1 MKLTKLFVAV
11 AVLLASAGVA
21 FADDLFAKGI
31 EAERAGKNLEALT
44 CFLKVLTED
53 KNNADAEK
61 HMYSSLYA
69 VGDGKYGINTNLS
82 NSGERLQALMQL
94 KSAWDETLSTAT
106 KFVAS
111 NRPVF
116 ELRYFDNIIPQEL
129 TEFDYNNNTMTF
141 KVNAPYFKQYCPQEN
156 DEIMQILD
164 FEFKK
169 IEEAKN
175 WGNKING
182 FPKTYIDELDDS
194 NWLKKGEEKYSF
206 DVCLQDG
213 NNNTLATKRINYTV
227 SLSVLCHLETGGT
240 FETSGIGSS
249 KYSGFRIRSDNKGDW
264 GEKYNVGSN
273 ADSYESEGEIEEIY
287 FSHVP
292 ISGINTSKL
301 KIIVQ
306 NAEDSLMPIYIS
318 KSPNDFV
325 PIHSKNKGSGNTVK
339 ICGRLDARGGA
350 IRRWSDAIGEV
361 KDYAN
366 IDFSNAYGIS
376 EFTTGWLGS
385 SYFIRLPNIQ
395 NIIFPSGATS
405 IDFAVPFNS
414 ATFPVS
420 TREVLDKYRG
430 GRKVSILF
438 CGSKQLW
445 KHIFVADSV
454 NDGSLSVDFLYGAD
468 ERKKELLAAR
478 ERDKTLEEARLAAA
492 KKAEEARLAAEKAE
506 EERIAAEKARAEL
519 LLYSSSEIV
528 SKIDHGAKTI
538 KLKGTY
544 SASDLEY
551 IDKALDRRYRGES
564 VITLDLSEVE
574 GMKNLGWLSSSTCAS
589 IYLPKDIE
597 SINSNCE
604 FEKIVPHPESSSVF
618 KKDEVL
624 YTNSGTVVDRVDRNI
639 KNAKIIDGVIKI
651 NSYAFYYC
659 KRLTSV
665 ALPNT
670 IDYIGSCAFEGCELL
685 DTVILP
691 SSVTTIDSRAF
702 YGCTWLTSIL
712 IPKSVKTI
720 DRRAFEDCTSLKTV
734 YYAGSKDDW
743 KKIKIYNEDKGNKP
757 LLKAK
762 IIEVFEEKSNQRK

>member
-1 MKLTKLFVAV
+1 MKLTKLFIAV

-53 KNNADAEK
+53 KNNAEAEK

-82 NSGERLQALMQL
+82 NSGEKLQALMQL

-164 FEFKK
+164 FEFRK

-318 KSPNDFV
+318 KSPNDLV

-405 IDFAVPFNS
+405 IDFAVPFYS

-430 GRKVSILF
+430 GRKVSIHF

-445 KHIFVADSV
+445 KHIFVADSL

-468 ERKKELLAAR
+468 ERKKEMLAAR
-478 ERDKTLEEARLAAA
+478 ERDKPF
-492 KKAEEARLAAEKAE
+492 KEARLAAEKKAE
-506 EERIAAEKARAEL
+506 EERIAAEKKAEEERIAAEKKAWEERIAAAKKAEEERIAAEAARKEEETQVAN
-519 LLYSSSEIV
+519 V
-528 SKIDHGAKTI
+528 I
-538 KLKGTY
+538 KLISSGEKNIKIKNVYSERNLEKIFATVREAKGK
-544 SASDLEY
+544 
-551 IDKALDRRYRGES
+551 IN
-564 VITLDLSEVE
+564 LDLSE
-574 GMKNLGWLSSSTCAS
+574 MTNLSEIPSKAFIDCKALRTITIPASVGKIGRWAFSGCDNLKKVYYNGTSTQWKR
-589 IYLPKDIE
+589 LE
-597 SINSNCE
+597 
-604 FEKIVPHPESSSVF
+604 
-618 KKDEVL
+618 
-624 YTNSGTVVDRVDRNI
+624 DRTRNI
-639 KNAKIIDGVIKI
+639 GLNTGNMGPFLASNNTPLMKAEIICKNK
-651 NSYAFYYC
+651 
-659 KRLTSV
+659 
-665 ALPNT
+665 
-670 IDYIGSCAFEGCELL
+670 
-685 DTVILP
+685 
-691 SSVTTIDSRAF
+691 
-702 YGCTWLTSIL
+702 
-712 IPKSVKTI
+712 
-720 DRRAFEDCTSLKTV
+720 
-734 YYAGSKDDW
+734 
-743 KKIKIYNEDKGNKP
+743 
-757 LLKAK
+757 
-762 IIEVFEEKSNQRK
+762 

>member
-1 MKLTKLFVAV
+1 MKLTNLFVAV

-82 NSGERLQALMQL
+82 NSGEKLQAFIQL
-94 KSAWDETLSTAT
+94 RDAWNETLSAAT

-111 NRPVF
+111 NKPVF
-116 ELRYFDNIIPQEL
+116 ELRYFDKIIPQEL
-129 TEFDYNNNTMTF
+129 TESDYNNNTMTF

-164 FEFKK
+164 FEFRK

-206 DVCLQDG
+206 DVCLQDD

-227 SLSVLCHLETGGT
+227 SLSVLCHLEMGS
-240 FETSGIGSS
+240 SGIGSS
-249 KYSGFRIRSDNKGDW
+249 KYSGFSITSDNEGDW
-264 GEKYNVGSN
+264 GKNYNVGYVM
-273 ADSYESEGEIEEIY
+273 DRYESEGEIEEIY

-318 KSPNDFV
+318 KSPDDLV
-325 PIHSKNKGSGNTVK
+325 SIHSKNKGSGNTVK
-339 ICGRLDARGGA
+339 ICGRLDARGGVV
-350 IRRWSDAIGEV
+350 RYWGDAIGEV
-361 KDYAN
+361 KGYDN
-366 IDFSNAYGIS
+366 IDFSNAYGIGD
-376 EFTTGWLGS
+376 FTTGCLDS
-385 SYFIRLPNIQ
+385 YYFIHLPNIQ

-405 IDFAVPFNS
+405 IDFAVQFNS

-420 TREVLDKYRG
+420 TREVLDNYRY
-430 GRKVSILF
+430 GRKVSINF

-445 KHIFVADSV
+445 KHIFVEDSL

-478 ERDKTLEEARLAAA
+478 ERDKPF
-492 KKAEEARLAAEKAE
+492 KEARLAAEKKAE
-506 EERIAAEKARAEL
+506 EERIAAEKKAE
-519 LLYSSSEIV
+519 EERI
-528 SKIDHGAKTI
+528 A
-538 KLKGTY
+538 
-544 SASDLEY
+544 A
-551 IDKALDRRYRGES
+551 
-564 VITLDLSEVE
+564 
-574 GMKNLGWLSSSTCAS
+574 
-589 IYLPKDIE
+589 
-597 SINSNCE
+597 
-604 FEKIVPHPESSSVF
+604 EK
-618 KKDEVL
+618 
-624 YTNSGTVVDRVDRNI
+624 R
-639 KNAKIIDGVIKI
+639 
-651 NSYAFYYC
+651 
-659 KRLTSV
+659 
-665 ALPNT
+665 
-670 IDYIGSCAFEGCELL
+670 
-685 DTVILP
+685 
-691 SSVTTIDSRAF
+691 
-702 YGCTWLTSIL
+702 
-712 IPKSVKTI
+712 
-720 DRRAFEDCTSLKTV
+720 
-734 YYAGSKDDW
+734 
-743 KKIKIYNEDKGNKP
+743 
-757 LLKAK
+757 
-762 IIEVFEEKSNQRK
+762 QRKKELPQRLPVKKKKPELQMLLNSFPLVKRI

>member
-11 AVLLASAGVA
+11 AVLLASAGID

-53 KNNADAEK
+53 KNNAEAEK

-82 NSGERLQALMQL
+82 NSGKRLQALIQL

-116 ELRYFDNIIPQEL
+116 ELRYFGNIIPQEL

-164 FEFKK
+164 FEFRK

-175 WGNKING
+175 WGDKING
-182 FPKTYIDELDDS
+182 FPKTYIDELEDN
-194 NWLKKGEEKYSF
+194 NWLKKGGEKYSF

-227 SLSVLCHLETGGT
+227 SLRVLCELNMTRDGDIAYEGG
-240 FETSGIGSS
+240 GIKSS
-249 KYSGFRIRSDNKGDW
+249 TYSGFSITSDNEGDW
-264 GEKYNVGSN
+264 GETYQLGSN
-273 ADSYESEGEIEEIY
+273 GPIYGSEGEIEEIY

-318 KSPNDFV
+318 KSPNDLV
-325 PIHSKNKGSGNTVK
+325 PIHSKNKSSGNTVK

-350 IRRWSDAIGEV
+350 IRDWSDAIGEV
-361 KDYAN
+361 KGYEN
-366 IDFSNAYGIS
+366 IDFSNAYGIRD
-376 EFTTGWLGS
+376 FTTGWLGS
-385 SYFIRLPNIQ
+385 SYFIRLPDIQ

-430 GRKVSILF
+430 GRKVSIHF

-445 KHIFVADSV
+445 KHIFVADSL

-468 ERKKELLAAR
+468 ERKKEMLAAR

-506 EERIAAEKARAEL
+506 EERIAAEKAWAEL

-574 GMKNLGWLSSSTCAS
+574 GMKNLGWLGTSPCAS

-597 SINSNCE
+597 SINANCE

-624 YTNSGTVVDRVDRNI
+624 YTNGGTVVDSVDRNI

-651 NSYAFYYC
+651 KSYAFSGS
-659 KRLTSV
+659 KSLTSV
-665 ALPNT
+665 T
-670 IDYIGSCAFEGCELL
+670 IPSSVTSIGSSAFEGCTSLTNVTIP
-685 DTVILP
+685 D
-691 SSVTTIDSRAF
+691 SVTTIGYKAF
-702 YGCTWLTSIL
+702 YG
-712 IPKSVKTI
+712 
-720 DRRAFEDCTSLKTV
+720 CTSLKTV
-734 YYAGSKDDW
+734 YYAGSKKDW
-743 KKIKIYNEDKGNKP
+743 KKIKIDNYDKGNKP

-762 IIEVFEEKSNQRK
+762 IIYGKK

>member
-1 MKLTKLFVAV
+1 MKLTKLFVAA
-11 AVLLASAGVA
+11 AVLLAAAGAA

-31 EAERAGKNLEALT
+31 KAEKAGKNLEALT

-164 FEFKK
+164 FEFRK

-175 WGNKING
+175 WGDKING
-182 FPKTYIDELDDS
+182 FPKTYIDELEDN
-194 NWLKKGEEKYSF
+194 NWLKKGGEKYSF

-240 FETSGIGSS
+240 FESSGIGSS
-249 KYSGFRIRSDNKGDW
+249 TYSGFSITSDNEGDW
-264 GEKYNVGSN
+264 GETYQLGSN
-273 ADSYESEGEIEEIY
+273 GPIYGSEGEIEEIY

-318 KSPNDFV
+318 KSPNDLV

-350 IRRWSDAIGEV
+350 IRYWSDAIGEV
-361 KDYAN
+361 KNYAN
-366 IDFSNAYGIS
+366 IDFSNAYGIR
-376 EFTTGWLGS
+376 EFTTGWLGD
-385 SYFIRLPNIQ
+385 YHFRLPGIQ

-414 ATFPVS
+414 ATLPVS
-420 TREVLDKYRG
+420 TREVFDKYRD
-430 GRKVSILF
+430 GRKVSIHF

-445 KHIFVADSV
+445 KHIFVADSL

-468 ERKKELLAAR
+468 ERKKEMLAAR

-506 EERIAAEKARAEL
+506 EERIAAEKAWAEL

-551 IDKALDRRYRGES
+551 IDKALDRRYRNKPD
-564 VITLDLSEVE
+564 ITLDLSEVE
-574 GMKNLGWLSSSTCAS
+574 GMKNLGWLGTSPCAS

-597 SINSNCE
+597 SINANCE

-651 NSYAFYYC
+651 KSYAFYYC
-659 KRLTSV
+659 KSLTSV
-665 ALPNT
+665 T
-670 IDYIGSCAFEGCELL
+670 IPDSVTTIGDNAFEGCTSLRSV
-685 DTVILP
+685 TIP

-702 YGCTWLTSIL
+702 YGCTSLTSIT

-734 YYAGSKDDW
+734 YYAGSKNDW
-743 KKIKIYNEDKGNKP
+743 KKIKIYNENKGNKP

-762 IIEVFEEKSNQRK
+762 IIYGKK